1 MSTTIVITPPRRF
14 RLPPLRQMWEAREV
28 FYRFGLR
35 DVTLRYRQTA
45 LGVIWVVLQPL
56 LGAGIF
62 TLVFGQLADFPSD
75 GVPYFVLSFAGML
88 AWSLFSGTF
97 GRSSASLV
105 GNQSLV
111 SKVYFPRMLVPLSST
126 MSVLLDFLVALVVMG
141 VLLAIGGVVPGLALI
156 TLPLWV
162 AAMLLIAN
170 GLGLAF
176 SAIMVTYRD
185 VAYVIPFLIQMLL
198 YATPVAYTLTAVP
211 DDLRWLFELNPLSWI
226 LEGFRWALLDLPAP
240 PLWQIVATPVLAIV
254 TFVAGSLIF
263 EKLERG
269 FADVI

>member
-1 MSTTIVITPPRRF
+1 MTTTIVITPPRRL

-28 FYRFGLR
+28 GLRFGMR

-62 TLVFGQLADFPSD
+62 TLVFGQLAEFPSD

-88 AWSLFSGTF
+88 AWSLFGSTL
-97 GRSSASLV
+97 GRSSSSLV
-105 GNQSLV
+105 GNQALV
-111 SKVYFPRMLVPLSST
+111 SKVYFPRMLVPLSGT
-126 MSVLLDFLVALVVMG
+126 LSVALDFLVGLVMMAVLLVV
-141 VLLAIGGVVPGLALI
+141 GGVTPGPALLL
-156 TLPLWV
+156 LPMWV

-170 GLGLAF
+170 GLGLAL
-176 SAIMVTYRD
+176 SALMVTYRD
-185 VAYVIPFLIQMLL
+185 VAYVVPFLIQMLL

-211 DDLRWLFELNPLSWI
+211 ANLRWLFELNPLTWI
-226 LEGFRWALLDLPAP
+226 LEGFRWSLLNLAAP
-240 PLWQIVATPVLAIV
+240 PLWQIVAAPVVGVVA
-254 TFVAGSLIF
+254 FVVGSLIF
-263 EKLERG
+263 EHLERG